1 MKMSMRAKRKYR
13 KLKRKRPLILLNLV
27 SLVDMFTILLCFLLV
42 NAPDGEVLENEF
54 NVNLPESVSEIKPN
68 GHLTITV
75 TTDEIKVA
83 GLSVMTV
90 AQAVADGAVLL
101 PALQQVL
108 NSEAT
113 KTPYITEE
121 AKEKGRFVTVMG
133 DSAVSYAL
141 LKKIMATCAQ
151 SEYRN
156 ISLAINQI
164 DAAPSTAAGGT

>member
-1 MKMSMRAKRKYR
+1 MKSSMRAKRRYR
-13 KLKRKRPLILLNLV
+13 KEKRKRPLVVLNLV

-54 NVNLPESVSEIKPN
+54 NVNLPESVSEVKPS

-75 TTDEIKVA
+75 TGEDIKVA
-83 GLSVMTV
+83 GQTVMSV
-90 AQAVADGAVLL
+90 AQAISDGQVLL

-108 NSEAT
+108 NNEAN
-113 KTPYITEE
+113 KTPYLTEE

-164 DAAPSTAAGGT
+164 DAAPAAAGGT

>member
-1 MKMSMRAKRKYR
+1 MRAKRKYN
-13 KLKRKRPLILLNLV
+13 KEKRKRPLIVLNLV

-42 NAPDGEVLENEF
+42 NAPDGEVLDNEF
-54 NVNLPESVSEIKPN
+54 NVNLPESVSEIKPS

-75 TTDEIKVA
+75 TANDIKLA
-83 GLSVMTV
+83 GNTIMTV
-90 AQAVADGAVLL
+90 AQAVGDGQVVL
-101 PALQQVL
+101 PALQQAL
-108 NSEAT
+108 NGEAI
-113 KTPYITEE
+113 KTPFSTAE
-121 AKEKGRFVTVMG
+121 AKEKGRFITVMG

-164 DAAPSTAAGGT
+164 DAAPAAAGGT

>member
-1 MKMSMRAKRKYR
+1 MKMSMRAKRKFR
-13 KLKRKRPLILLNLV
+13 KLKRKRPLVMLNLV

-54 NVNLPESVSEIKPN
+54 NVDLPESVSEVKPS
-68 GHLTITV
+68 GHLMITV
-75 TTDEIKVA
+75 TASDIKIA
-83 GLSVMTV
+83 GQSVMTV
-90 AQAVADGAVLL
+90 AQAVADGQVIL

-108 NSEAT
+108 NSEAA
-113 KTPYITEE
+113 KSPYASEE
-121 AKEKGRFVTVMG
+121 AKEKGRSITVMG

-164 DAAPSTAAGGT
+164 DAAPATAAGGT

>member
-1 MKMSMRAKRKYR
+1 MKNSMRAKRKYR
-13 KLKRKRPLILLNLV
+13 KEKRKRPLIILNLV

-42 NAPDGEVLENEF
+42 NAPDGEVLENEY
-54 NVNLPESVSEIKPN
+54 NVNLPESVSEVKPS
-68 GHLTITV
+68 GHLIITV
-75 TTDEIKVA
+75 TGEDIKVA
-83 GLSVMTV
+83 GQSVMTV
-90 AQAVADGAVLL
+90 AQAIGDGQVIL

-108 NSEAT
+108 NGEAT
-113 KTPYITEE
+113 KTPYLTEE
-121 AKEKGRFVTVMG
+121 AREKGRFITVMG

-164 DAAPSTAAGGT
+164 DAAPAAAGGT

>member
-1 MKMSMRAKRKYR
+1 MSMSMRAKRKYR
-13 KLKRKRPLILLNLV
+13 KEKRKRPLIILNLV

-42 NAPDGEVLENEF
+42 NAPDGEVLENEH
-54 NVNLPESVSEIKPN
+54 NVNLPESVSEVKPT
-68 GHLTITV
+68 GHLMLTV
-75 TTDEIKVA
+75 TTDDIKIA
-83 GLSVMTV
+83 GQTVMTV
-90 AQAVADGAVLL
+90 AQAVSDGQVIL

-108 NSEAT
+108 NNEAA
-113 KTPYITEE
+113 KTPYLTEE
-121 AKEKGRFVTVMG
+121 AKEKGRFITVMG

-164 DAAPSTAAGGT
+164 DAAPPAAAGGT